1 MKIFRFYEP
10 MSYVKNSKR
19 NTKTIK
25 RDEQLQPNLEETPE
39 TREENDKK
47 DTFLINHSVRKIF

>member
-10 MSYVKNSKR
+10 MSYIENSRR

-25 RDEQLQPNLEETPE
+25 RDEHLQPKLEETPE
-39 TREENDKK
+39 TREDNVKK
-47 DTFLINHSVRKIF
+47 ILIY

>member
-39 TREENDKK
+39 TREVNVKK
-47 DTFLINHSVRKIF
+47 ILFY

>member
-19 NTKTIK
+19 NTKTPE
-25 RDEQLQPNLEETPE
+25 RDEQLQPNLEDKPE
-39 TREENDKK
+39 TREDNGKK
-47 DTFLINHSVRKIF
+47 ILFY